1 MTLCWDVSGDILW
14 LKLITNV
21 YSLHTFGNGAVADGE
36 KRINNDGRNI
46 KLNISYIIKV
56 SATANAIKNQMD
68 GPMTKFYVDNNI
80 GLPRCV
86 DRLSDGYFGTH
97 ERIVVFGSKHGKY
110 SNTINFRFIE
120 YISES
125 SRP

>member
-1 MTLCWDVSGDILW
+1 MR

-46 KLNISYIIKV
+46 KLNISNIIKV
-56 SATANAIKNQMD
+56 STTANAIKNQMD
-68 GPMTKFYVDNNI
+68 GPMIKFYVDNWI
-80 GLPRCV
+80 TALRGSVVRRV
-86 DRLSDGYFGTH
+86 FGTH
-97 ERIVVFGSKHGKY
+97 ERIVVFGSEHGEY